1 MKRSVIL
8 RFVLSA
14 AVTVLL
20 FGANLFMGAV
30 KFPWQD
36 ILAVL
41 IGGSADD
48 TIRFIVLESRLPQ
61 AITATIAGAS
71 LGVAGLLLQTV
82 FRNPLAGPSILGIS
96 SGASLGVALVMLPMG
111 AGAAVGLMG
120 TYGNAAVIA
129 GALAGSFAVMALL
142 MVLASTIRND
152 LMLLITGMMAGYLTS
167 SLVTLLSSLSSA
179 HGVQSYVMW
188 GMGTFGNVTMT
199 AMPVFVS
206 VSAVAL
212 AAACLMAKPLN
223 ILMLGDSYAANLGIS
238 IRLVRNSLL
247 LVTGTLTAVI
257 TAWCGPIS
265 FIGMAMPHIARLMF
279 RTDNHHT
286 LLPATMLAG
295 SASTL
300 LCNAVSTL
308 PENTI
313 IPLNALTPIVGIPV
327 ILYIILRK
335 R

>member
-1 MKRSVIL
+1 MIKFI
-8 RFVLSA
+8 LSA
-14 AVTVLL
+14 AVTLLL
-20 FGANLFMGAV
+20 FGANLFLGAV
-30 KFPWQD
+30 NFPFND

-41 IGGSADD
+41 TGANADD
-48 TIRFIVLESRLPQ
+48 TIRFIVIESRLPQ
-61 AITATIAGAS
+61 AITATLAGAA
-71 LGVAGLLLQTV
+71 LGVAGLLLQTI

-142 MVLASTIRND
+142 MVLASTIKND

-188 GMGTFGNVTMT
+188 GMGTFGNVTLST
-199 AMPVFVS
+199 LPLFATVS
-206 VSAVAL
+206 ILAL
-212 AAACLMAKPLN
+212 AAACCMAKPLN
-223 ILMLGDSYAANLGIS
+223 ILMLGDNYAANLGIR

-247 LVTGTLTAVI
+247 LTTGILTAVI

-295 SASTL
+295 SASAL
-300 LCNAVSTL
+300 LCNVVSTL
-308 PENTI
+308 PRNSI

-335 R
+335 N